1 MNFQLVRAAEHDLP
15 FIMATERRE
24 GYDAFVGRWDE
35 ARHRE
40 ALFDDSHAYF
50 VGVGSSAPIGFV
62 ILRHWA
68 SAERVTLVKRIAVV
82 APGQGHGRMLL
93 AAAVDRVF
101 VETDAYRLCIGL
113 FPDNHRARRAYEA
126 VGFTAEGIA
135 RGSAFFKGVHR
146 DELVMAQLRPE
157 WEDRRRI
164 DRPDTPT

>member
-1 MNFQLVRAAEHDLP
+1 MTLQLVRATENDLP

-24 GYDAFVGRWDE
+24 GYDAFLGRWDE

-40 ALFDDSHAYF
+40 AFADAGHVYL
-50 VGVGSSAPIGFV
+50 VGIEGSSPIGFV
-62 ILRHWA
+62 ILRGWA

-82 APGQGHGRMLL
+82 APGRGQGRMLL
-93 AAAVDRVF
+93 AAAIDRVF

-135 RGSAFFKGVHR
+135 RGSAFFNGVHR

-157 WEDRRRI
+157 WEKRRAR
-164 DRPDTPT
+164 